1 MIKARDSND
10 INNMCTT
17 KLPLRKEIRN
27 ISTTLVYHCV
37 HECVCVC
44 LVCGKSRDC
53 FFLIYIFC
61 FPPHLT
67 PTFPGSQC
75 ILSL

>member
-44 LVCGKSRDC
+44 VLFVENPEIAFFSFIFSVSLPISPPPSLVVSA
-53 FFLIYIFC
+53 Y
-61 FPPHLT
+61 
-67 PTFPGSQC
+67 
-75 ILSL
+75 